1 MKNKRQFPMGN
12 AKGRQIFQRLLAM
25 MEEGR
30 YDDDFLAA
38 LVAYREMYP
47 QSEKFAI
54 FFAIVVAIVLRFSPI
69 EKQVGEAPL
78 PKVEESL
85 KSEQV
90 KKEVGLSVTSL
101 STDTLELDDHA
112 ERFLIEFV

>member
-1 MKNKRQFPMGN
+1 MSIKHW
-12 AKGRQIFQRLLAM
+12 GR
-25 MEEGR
+25 
-30 YDDDFLAA
+30 
-38 LVAYREMYP
+38 
-47 QSEKFAI
+47 KFAI

-112 ERFLIEFV
+112 ERFFDRIRVKFEANHTNGYSSIQVTKYALQCEKR